1 MIEPGT
7 VQYPFSTSDF
17 NDMPYRRMGRS
28 GLQTSAI
35 GLGTWKFG
43 DPDSGDGSR
52 TGEQDA
58 LAILD
63 RAHALGVTFID
74 TANRYNAG
82 TGNSERII
90 GSWLAV
96 NPDKR
101 RDIVLATKLF
111 GGMDGFTPNHSGL
124 GRLTI
129 VESLAASLTR
139 LQADWVDLLW
149 FHGFDAHTP
158 VQESMETVEDL
169 VSRGAVHH
177 LGVSNVTVEQL
188 ETYLSVA
195 DGLSRRARPVAV
207 QNRFDPIRGELNP
220 GVLDLCVAEGIA
232 FVPYSPLA
240 GGLLT
245 DRYLDPARVGRGDR
259 LYDEGTDIDQDQ
271 LAKVA
276 EVGALAEQWGHTISQ
291 VSLAWLLT
299 LDGMGSQIPTSSTLE
314 QLEGN
319 AAAGRIELTE
329 EQNAALAA
337 LFGR

>member
-1 MIEPGT
+1 MTEPGT

-17 NDMPYRRMGRS
+17 NEMPYRRMGRS

-43 DPDSGDGSR
+43 YPDSGDQSR

-58 LAILD
+58 LAVLD
-63 RAHALGVTFID
+63 RAHALGVTFWD

-82 TGNSERII
+82 TGNSERIL
-90 GSWLAV
+90 GKWFAT

-101 RDIVLATKLF
+101 RDVVLATKLF

-124 GRLTI
+124 GRLNIT
-129 VESLAASLTR
+129 ESLSASMTR

-149 FHGFDAHTP
+149 FHGFDSSTP
-158 VQESMETVEDL
+158 VEESLETVEDL
-169 VSRGAVHH
+169 VSRGVVHH

-188 ETYLSVA
+188 EQYLTVS
-195 DGLSRRARPVAV
+195 DSLSRRTRPIAV
-207 QNRFDPIRGELNP
+207 QNRLDPIRGEKDP
-220 GVLDLCVAEGIA
+220 GVLDLCAAEGIA

-245 DRYLDPARVGRGDR
+245 DRYLDPAKVGQGDR

-271 LAKVA
+271 LAVVA

-299 LDGMGSQIPTSSTLE
+299 LDGMGSQIPTSSTIE

-319 AAAGRIELTE
+319 AAAGRIELSE
-329 EQNAALAA
+329 EQAAALTAI
-337 LFGR
+337 FGR